1 MTSHFIQQTV
11 SIWHKKKW
19 RLRFIKNSIKI
30 SKTCTFFYLL
40 SNGKYTKQHWTSK
53 VRLSVISLGLIN
65 ILFMNSC
72 LCLCFLKVKL
82 PLNKLF
88 YLENKKVTEKS
99 WFKFIKFRNYGEVD
113 QNKII
118 TNFTSTCLQ
127 KKKYYII
134 IAHEQLK
141 YEFIFRPLLH
151 RLLWGLSFINMFSCV
166 AFFLNTF
173 LHTKIFYKVKYKRQ
187 WVCCLHIFRV
197 IQVKKIIIF
206 FNSVFKF
213 NIQTI

>member
-11 SIWHKKKW
+11 SIWHKKKC
-19 RLRFIKNSIKI
+19 RLRFIKNSIK
-30 SKTCTFFYLL
+30 SVKHVHFFYLL

-53 VRLSVISLGLIN
+53 VLLSVISLGLIN

-82 PLNKLF
+82 LSLNKLF

-99 WFKFIKFRNYGEVD
+99 WFIFIKFRNYGEVD

-118 TNFTSTCLQ
+118 TNLCIYILT
-127 KKKYYII
+127 KKIYYTI

-141 YEFIFRPLLH
+141 YDVLF
-151 RLLWGLSFINMFSCV
+151 
-166 AFFLNTF
+166 
-173 LHTKIFYKVKYKRQ
+173 
-187 WVCCLHIFRV
+187 
-197 IQVKKIIIF
+197 
-206 FNSVFKF
+206 
-213 NIQTI
+213 